1 VCACGG
7 VPCALVTKLDAATGL
22 LLGRATALVRAA
34 PQDIVTYMLNQDGRH
49 NVSLVDR
56 AVMPRHEVFQ
66 HVNAH
71 CTIIFNRVRAPCI
84 SDRTFLTS
92 IVAQKVADDPPTYV
106 VVGLPIAHHDKI
118 APKDEKGAV
127 RAENCRAFRLT
138 EVTEG
143 ITKLEYACSL
153 NLRGSIPQ
161 AITNKVCVPGQMH
174 GARFF
179 LPGARRT

>member
-1 VCACGG
+1 
-7 VPCALVTKLDAATGL
+7 
-22 LLGRATALVRAA
+22 
-34 PQDIVTYMLNQDGRH
+34 
-49 NVSLVDR
+49 
-56 AVMPRHEVFQ
+56 MPRHEVFQ